1 MPDRSRPRIVSLL
14 PGATEMVVAMGGRE
28 QLVGISH
35 ECDWPL
41 DITRL
46 PRVTTTPIDA
56 TLPSGSIHQ
65 AVQEAVAAGRAV
77 IGVDAAILRDL
88 HPDILVTQVLCDVC
102 AVADG
107 EAMRL
112 AQAMAHPPRVVAL
125 EGRTLAGVWNDLITL
140 GEAIGRAAEGR
151 AVASALT
158 EMVRAERARHAGQP
172 RLRVLAIEWLDPLFL
187 AGHWVPEMIEA
198 AGGEDVGAVAGSHS
212 VIREWEE
219 VIDLDPDL
227 VLVILCGFGEER
239 ARTELARLDGTTAS
253 AWLATRRVVVLDGNA
268 FTSRPGPRLVDG
280 IRRMAAA
287 FRS

>member
-1 MPDRSRPRIVSLL
+1 
-14 PGATEMVVAMGGRE
+14 MVVAMGGRN

-46 PRVTTTPIDA
+46 PRVTTTPIDP
-56 TLPSGSIHQ
+56 TLPSGAIHQ
-65 AVQEAVAAGRAV
+65 AVQDAVAAGRAV
-77 IGVDAAILRDL
+77 IGVDATILREL
-88 HPDILVTQVLCDVC
+88 RPDILVTQVLCDVC

-112 AQAMAHPPRVVAL
+112 AQALPHPPQVVAL
-125 EGRTLAGVWNDLITL
+125 EGRTLSGVWNDVVTL
-140 GEAIGRAAEGR
+140 GDAIGRAAEGR

-158 EMVRAERARHAGQP
+158 EMVRAERARHASQP
-172 RLRVLAIEWLDPLFL
+172 RLRVIAIEWLEPLFL
-187 AGHWVPEMIEA
+187 AGHWVPEMIDA
-198 AGGEDVGAVAGSHS
+198 AGGEDIGALPGSHS
-212 VIREWEE
+212 VIREWQE

-227 VLVILCGFGEER
+227 VLVILCGFDEKR
-239 ARTELARLDGTTAS
+239 ARAELARLDNTAAG

-280 IRRMAAA
+280 IRQMAAA